1 MALTEQQELEIKA
14 IEDAT
19 QAQKNQKAGFKYKI
33 VASLA
38 TMAIGA
44 TAVIKAV
51 SGENDTNLNTENVIE
66 KTIEDNISPLH
77 DKVGEYYSDKLNVEA
92 GVVESYEPSFE
103 ANEKVVDESFV
114 PRIEEN
120 ENTKPV
126 VEYDEESFVPRP
138 GDDTNFISTSKQDLN
153 DNRIETQQAT
163 PTPPSVD
170 VYLYQML
177 KYNHQPNEEWITK
190 SIVTVPQGNNQ
201 PETDKRDMRYVY
213 VGSSIMSP
221 NDIYV
226 YKNNDGGYTIENEKV
241 EGLELEGMYVRSKT
255 KDEKSKRWNVFAQE
269 YKDGNG
275 NWVDQGIHGSLEGYE
290 RGETSIGGVESRE
303 KFVGTC
309 ENNFDDYYVW
319 RIETRE
325 NENSEWKNTGEY
337 TLTTVLPPVDS
348 KNTKYVLVGFERE
361 YEVSTRS
368 KEMEITTDE
377 QKEEYQR
384 QFNEDVYALTN
395 KGIKPH
401 TSTIITKV
409 MDENGV
415 EREYV
420 NYLVVPKNEFEQL
433 AARTL
438 EGVNNGLKDV
448 YTSVDNAFYDKNALK
463 YENLNV
469 ESFKNAK
476 VGDYYL
482 VAKDGHID
490 KIDDITA
497 EGSIGNNKIIMSIE
511 NEGQTIGYTDVS
523 HPNIE
528 ENREAERASIRGGM

>member
-77 DKVGEYYSDKLNVEA
+77 DKVGEYYSDKLNMET

-120 ENTKPV
+120 ENTKIV
-126 VEYDEESFVPRP
+126 GEYDEESFVQRP
-138 GDDTNFISTSKQDLN
+138 GDDSNFISTSKQDLN

-163 PTPPSVD
+163 PIPASVD

-177 KYNHQPNEEWITK
+177 KYNHQPNEEWITR

-201 PETDKRDMRYVY
+201 PETDKHDMRYVY
-213 VGSSIMSP
+213 VGSSTISP
-221 NDIYV
+221 SDIYV

-255 KDEKSKRWNVFAQE
+255 KDEKSKRWNVFAIE
-269 YKDGNG
+269 YKDENG
-275 NWVDQGIHGSLEGYE
+275 NWVDQGIHGSLEGSE
-290 RGETSIGGVESRE
+290 RGEASIGGVESRE

-348 KNTKYVLVGFERE
+348 KNTKYVLIGFERE

-384 QFNEDVYALTN
+384 QFNKDVDALTN

-409 MDENGV
+409 KDENGV
-415 EREYV
+415 EKEYV

-469 ESFKNAK
+469 ESFKNAE

-490 KIDDITA
+490 KIDDIDA
-497 EGSIGNNKIIMSIE
+497 AGSIGNNKIIMSIE

-528 ENREAERASIRGGM
+528 ENREVEKANIRGGM